1 MELWKEKYNDLYK
14 SEEIKK
20 KRYIMISS
28 NIGVGLW
35 NSKYSDVIRMLRKM
49 DILKIRNMR
58 SIF

>member
-28 NIGVGLW
+28 NIGVDCGTQ
-35 NSKYSDVIRMLRKM
+35 NIQM
-49 DILKIRNMR
+49 
-58 SIF
+58 